1 MWPLLLLAAC
11 PTTDDSGVADVAA
24 PSPWEDL
31 ETELDPFRRLLTV
44 PVGADAER
52 LLAVGGAPSL
62 AVWPG
67 PRGGAALLD
76 ARYRLDTAARCLDP
90 APFPRTDDGHSRQGG
105 CRDGDVELDR
115 TALGAG
121 RDVLAVVDRPEA
133 GEVAVLF
140 AGGEVRVASTD
151 LLVGNPLDW
160 LRLGE
165 PLTLQLAD
173 GSAPF
178 TLGALPDGGWVAAA
192 GNAVA
197 MFTAAGVHVEETTM
211 PGPVRAVVVSGGLL
225 WVDTESGVVGPHGG
239 VLSCGEGA
247 VLVGDG
253 AGGVWM
259 ACPEA
264 GSLRHAGGDGVV
276 TETVVVAEL
285 LGPVALHPVTG
296 VVYAAV
302 DSGVAEIV
310 GGEARAR
317 RELGG
322 GPADLVVNAVGEL
335 SVLVDGNVQVY
346 VDETA
351 LVGPPPLSAWVA
363 GFVENPRAVA
373 SRQPCSGEEE
383 GMEERA
389 ARALG
394 NRPLFDDL
402 PASLALAVSP
412 AVALHAQRCKV
423 ATDFAEA
430 IAGERI
436 EAGALFHAAPDCGDQ
451 DCLDAALVEEV
462 AALEALDVTP
472 SFASGAAG
480 WQIEGDWVRAVERA
494 GIDRHAFVGL
504 SALLE
509 VGIDDPRGKDAAP
522 WSGASASRPW
532 RTASADIRLDDDPA
546 GSFLLVPG
554 STLAVFNLGDCA
566 GALQA
571 ECRMLGIGGGSV
583 IEAEDLAVADLLLHR
598 AAAQRGHSGE
608 STWYFHLPAIEEY
621 SYVEDCTRSDT
632 GLWSGAGCEAA
643 LLQTWLFDVHAR
655 LVRAGIV
662 RWGVPSEAA
671 RRD

>member
-1 MWPLLLLAAC
+1 MWSLLLLAAC
-11 PTTDDSGVADVAA
+11 PPPDDSALPEAEA
-24 PSPWEDL
+24 PSPWADL
-31 ETELDPFRRLLTV
+31 QTELDPFRRLLTV

-76 ARYRLDTAARCLDP
+76 GRYRLDTAARCLNP
-90 APFPRTDDGHSRQGG
+90 APFPRTDDGQPRQGA
-105 CRDGDVELDR
+105 CPDGDVELDR

-121 RDVLAVVDRPEA
+121 REVFGVVDRSEA
-133 GEVAVLF
+133 GQVAVLF
-140 AGGEVRVASTD
+140 ANGEVRVANTD

-160 LRLGE
+160 LRLGA
-165 PLTLQLAD
+165 PLTLQMAD
-173 GSAPF
+173 GGAPSM
-178 TLGALPDGGWVAAA
+178 LGALPDGGWVGAA
-192 GNAVA
+192 GSAVA
-197 MFTAAGVHVEETTM
+197 TFTAAGVHLEETTM
-211 PGPVRAVVVSGGLL
+211 PGAVRALVVSGGVT
-225 WVDTESGVVGPHGG
+225 WVDTEAGVVGAAG
-239 VLSCGEGA
+239 VLPCGADAG
-247 VLVGDG
+247 LVGDG

-259 ACPEA
+259 ACPTA
-264 GSLRHAGGDGVV
+264 GSLSHAGADGVV
-276 TETVVVAEL
+276 TDTVVVSGL
-285 LGPVALHPVTG
+285 LGPLALHPTTG

-302 DSGVAEIV
+302 GTGVAEV
-310 GGEARAR
+310 AGGEERAR
-317 RELGG
+317 RELGAS
-322 GPADLVVNAVGEL
+322 PADLVVNAVGEL

-351 LVGPPPLSAWVA
+351 LLGPPPLSAWVA

-373 SRQPCSGEEE
+373 SRTACAGEEG

-402 PASLALAVSP
+402 PASMALAVSP
-412 AVALHAQRCKV
+412 AVASHARRCKV
-423 ATDFAEA
+423 ADDFAEA
-430 IAGERI
+430 ITGERI
-436 EAGALFHAAPDCGDQ
+436 EAGALFHDAPDCTDQ

-462 AALEALDVTP
+462 AALADLDVTP

-480 WQIEGDWVRAVERA
+480 WQIEGDWVLAVERA

-504 SALLE
+504 SALPE

-532 RTASADIRLDDDPA
+532 RTNSADIRLDDDPA

-554 STLAVFNLGDCA
+554 STLAVFNMGDCA

-598 AAAQRGHSGE
+598 AAARRGDSGE

-621 SYVEDCTRSDT
+621 SYVEECTRNAA
-632 GLWSGAGCEAA
+632 GLWSGTGCEAA
-643 LLQTWLFDVHAR
+643 LLQSWLFDVHAR

-662 RWGVPSEAA
+662 RWGVPSEAT
-671 RRD
+671 RGD